1 MESDRDL
8 KPAIQV
14 GMIVPGSMES
24 MGINVIEICKQ
35 LEQIAYTR
43 HISRWRRPLTVLQL
57 DSKFFFPDFWKVFPF

>member
-14 GMIVPGSMES
+14 GMIVSGSMES

-35 LEQIAYTR
+35 LEQITYTR

-57 DSKFFFPDFWKVFPF
+57 HSKFFFPDFWKVFPF

>member
-24 MGINVIEICKQ
+24 MGINVIELCKLAVRVDSLHQ
-35 LEQIAYTR
+35 AYVKMEKTFDR
-43 HISRWRRPLTVLQL
+43 TAASQQDV
-57 DSKFFFPDFWKVFPF
+57 V